1 MSHSVI
7 RMDSSKPGSPI
18 FRYLLEFAQIHVHCK
33 WCYLSHPL
41 TPPLS
46 FAFNFPSIRVFSSE
60 SALCIRWPKYWSFSF
75 SISPF
80 NDYSGLIP
88 FRIDWFDLAVHGTCK
103 SPLQHHSSKA
113 SIFQHLAFFVVQLS
127 YPYTTTGKTIALT
140 TWTFVGKMMSLLF

>member
-60 SALCIRWPKYWSFSF
+60 SALCIRWSKYWTFSF
-75 SISPF
+75 RISSSSE
-80 NDYSGLIP
+80 YSGLIS
-88 FRIDWFDLAVHGTCK
+88 FRIDWFDILAVQGTRE
-103 SPLQHHSSKA
+103 SVFQNHNSKA
-113 SIFQHLAFFVVQLS
+113 SILCSAFFIVQVSHL
-127 YPYTTTGKTIALT
+127 YMTTVLTI
-140 TWTFVGKMMSLLF
+140 